1 MLTQLL
7 GARTFQKHEQST
19 ETGDD
24 SPVNTVVQLYRERE
38 GEGFRQGKGGISR
51 QDWSELVEDLVKEN
65 RLEVEPD
72 LQPR

>member
-38 GEGFRQGKGGISR
+38 GFRQGKGGISR
-51 QDWSELVEDLVKEN
+51 QDWSKLVEDLVKEN